1 MPLERGAAEA
11 VNASALGARSGLVP
25 APEVVVSR
33 VWAVDRVVPL
43 AAEVG
48 SLLNGRGGCCESKG
62 CRAGYKK
69 ASKLH
74 IEILYQS
81 KGMG

>member
-1 MPLERGAAEA
+1 MPLESGTAEA
-11 VNASALGARSGLVP
+11 VDASALGARSGLIP
-25 APEVVVSR
+25 APEVVVRR

-48 SLLNGRGGCCESKG
+48 SLLNGRAGCCKSKG

-69 ASKLH
+69 GGVLH
-74 IEILYQS
+74 IEPLYLE
-81 KGMG
+81 